1 MANPL
6 RRMGASG
13 QVADW
18 FPQSASIVIPSRD
31 VTPILSPLS
40 LPGLISW
47 HDFSSASFLATATNG
62 TGAVSNS
69 SQIAY
74 IADRSGNGWHATQST
89 ANNRPT
95 WNSSAINSLGAGNF
109 NGSSNSLATTGNYPL
124 SGDTPFT
131 VVCVST
137 RTSGVQWSVSNA
149 GNTQVAYFADGFAGV
164 SSFSFSSPTLSG
176 RFTPSSVTTPVVT
189 SVTVGGSGLQN
200 CYFRRNG
207 SLQAVT
213 SITQL
218 GLRNFDATGLV
229 LRLGIMQLASTSY
242 HLGLLGEC
250 VVYGRAISLA
260 DLTAL
265 ERLLGAKWGITV
277 A

>member
-1 MANPL
+1 MSIRNLTA
-6 RRMGASG
+6 RRASTSNIQPVG
-13 QVADW
+13 G
-18 FPQSASIVIPSRD
+18 IV
-31 VTPILSPLS
+31 SPLS
-40 LPGLISW
+40 IPGLISW

-69 SQIAY
+69 SPIAY

-95 WNSSAINSLGAGNF
+95 WSSSAINSLGAGSF

-137 RTSGVQWSVSNA
+137 RTSGVQWSVANA
-149 GNTQVAYFADGFAGV
+149 GNTQVAYFADGFASV
-164 SSFSFSSPTLSG
+164 SSFSFSNPAVSG
-176 RFTPSSVTTPVVT
+176 RFTPSSVTTPVIT

-213 SITQL
+213 QLPQL

-229 LRLGIMQLASTSY
+229 LRLGLVPLASPAY

-250 VVYGRAISLA
+250 AVYGRAISLA

-265 ERLLGAKWGITV
+265 ERLIGARWGITV